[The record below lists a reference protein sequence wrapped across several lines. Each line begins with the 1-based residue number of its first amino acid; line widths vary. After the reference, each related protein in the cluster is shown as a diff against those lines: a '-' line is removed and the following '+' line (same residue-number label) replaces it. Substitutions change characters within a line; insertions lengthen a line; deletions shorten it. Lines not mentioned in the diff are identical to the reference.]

1 MNHDQE
7 LRHTL
12 STYHL
17 KQQELVNFLYN
28 RFTVGMIFTL
38 IVALVASALASYE
51 LSIQGKAH
59 WALVWLSGLILIQ
72 YFRYRL
78 KQKYDLSRDEDY
90 QSHHQWKQ
98 RFIIGVYLVA
108 FWQGLGAVLLMP
120 YISMNLQYIIHV
132 FLLGLGA
139 GAIAYLA
146 TSMMIFGAYLII
158 MIMPVTAY
166 LFWQASADSIILGS
180 MHIFMMAAYFFG
192 VRRMN
197 SMINDSLH
205 LRFDNEMLVND
216 LQRLLNAVASSN
228 KELDKLSTTDELT
241 GASNF
246 RAFRVGLEDYRLKHI
261 SSKMPLTIVMV
272 NIDNY
277 YEYNVYYGQ
286 EQGNKTLAAIANLLI
301 SEIVVKN
308 EMVARMNGA
317 EFAIV
322 LPNVSCEGARVK
334 MDDIMQQLQQQAIPN
349 EKSKISNQI
358 TLSVG
363 ICCVPVTENLTA
375 RDLITRADNA
385 LLQAKKNGRNRIE
398 VINT

>member
-1 MNHDQE
+1 MNHDLE
-7 LRHTL
+7 FRHTL

-17 KQQELVNFLYN
+17 KQQELVNFLYD
-28 RFTVGMIFTL
+28 RFTVGMVFTL
-38 IVALVASALASYE
+38 IVALVASVLAGYE
-51 LSIQGKAH
+51 LSIQGKEH
-59 WALVWLSGLILIQ
+59 WALLWLFGLLIIQ
-72 YFRYRL
+72 FFRYQL
-78 KQKYDLSRDEDY
+78 KQRYDLAKEDDY
-90 QSHHQWKQ
+90 QSHHLWKR
-98 RFIIGVYLVA
+98 RFIVGVYLVA
-108 FWQGLGAVLLMP
+108 FWQGGGAVLLMP
-120 YISMNLQYIIHV
+120 HISMNLQYIIHV
-132 FLLGLGA
+132 FLLCLGA

-158 MIMPVTAY
+158 MIMPVTLY

-205 LRFDNEMLVND
+205 LRFDNEMLVSD

-246 RAFRVGLEDYRLKHI
+246 RAFRVGLEDFRLKHI

-286 EQGNKTLAAIANLLI
+286 EQGNKTLAAIANVLI
-301 SEIVVKN
+301 SEIIVKN
-308 EMVARMNGA
+308 ELVARMNGA

-334 MDDIMQQLQQQAIPN
+334 MESIMQQLQQQAIPN
-349 EKSKISNQI
+349 EKSKISDQI

-363 ICCVPVTENLTA
+363 ICCVPITENLSA

-385 LLQAKKNGRNRIE
+385 LLLAKKNGRNRIE
-398 VINT
+398 IINT

>member
-1 MNHDQE
+1 MNNDPE

-17 KQQELVNFLYN
+17 KQQELVNFLYD
-28 RFTVGMIFTL
+28 RFTVGMTFTL
-38 IVALVASALASYE
+38 IVALVAAILAGYE
-51 LSIQGKAH
+51 LSIQGKEL
-59 WALVWLSGLILIQ
+59 WALLWFLGLLIIQ
-72 YFRYRL
+72 FFRYQL
-78 KQKYDLSRDEDY
+78 KQRYALAKDAEYH
-90 QSHHQWKQ
+90 SHHLWKQ
-98 RFIIGVYLVA
+98 RFIIGVYVVA
-108 FWQGLGAVLLMP
+108 LWQGIGAVLLMP
-120 YISMNLQYIIHV
+120 HISTNLQYIIHV

-146 TSMMIFGAYLII
+146 TSMMIFGGYLII
-158 MIMPVTAY
+158 MIMPVTLY
-166 LFWQASADSIILGS
+166 LFWQGTADSIILGC
-180 MHIFMMAAYFFG
+180 MHLFMMAAYYFG

-205 LRFDNEMLVND
+205 LRFDNEMLVSD

-246 RAFRVGLEDYRLKHI
+246 RAFRVGLEDFRLKHI
-261 SSKMPLTIVMV
+261 TSKLPLTIVMV

-277 YEYNVYYGQ
+277 YEYNVHYGQ
-286 EQGNKTLAAIANLLI
+286 EQGNKTLAAIANVLI
-301 SEIVVKN
+301 SEIIVKH
-308 EMVARMNGA
+308 ELVARMNGA

-334 MDDIMQQLQQQAIPN
+334 MEGIMQQLQQQAIPN
-349 EKSKISNQI
+349 EKSKISDLI

-363 ICCVPVTENLTA
+363 ICCVPVTENLSA
-375 RDLITRADNA
+375 RDLIIRADNA
-385 LLQAKKNGRNRIE
+385 LLLAKNNGRNRIE
-398 VINT
+398 IINT